1 MCADCIFVSS
11 YRNNMNENM
20 SDINEEMREQVK
32 DITRKREIITQF
44 IANNTNVITSMFNV
58 SHHKDCPG
66 KS

>member
-44 IANNTNVITSMFNV
+44 IANNTNVITSMLNV
-58 SHHKDCPG
+58 SHHKDRPG

>member
-44 IANNTNVITSMFNV
+44 IANNTNVITSMLNV